1 MEQLIGS
8 LLFVLAEIVV
18 GYSLLAAIYHNEK
31 RIPISLKNIA
41 LSYLLGCG
49 FSSLMILIFDMIGIR
64 LTFFNIGLGTIIITA
79 SLLSYL
85 LVKRSF
91 KFTFS
96 WAKVSVYDWIAYLI
110 VLFFG
115 IISIWRTFYYPP
127 YSYDSTIG
135 IDLLAKY
142 AVSDLS
148 ISDSRLFQELLP
160 FYKGYTNQL
169 FYAPFVALMQILT
182 QSIGIDYG
190 QIWLGYFSMFF
201 GFFFYSVIKENNHPA
216 FAMLGLLSMLF
227 VPEFFAYSF
236 ILQTDYSNAI
246 FFFLGVYFFGKY
258 IEKPNHQPYFVLSIV
273 GMFFACWSRSETIF
287 FIPFGSL
294 FLLIK
299 YYQRNKSINLKAFYQ
314 PVIFTL
320 IPLVAVILW
329 SFVYI
334 KLYLP
339 NEIDLGKQI
348 DPDFSKPIFQ
358 LIQENIEKMNNIVIF
373 QDVYWNYTVTL
384 FLIFLLLSLIFSFF
398 LSKNKLYNYSS
409 IFWLFTLYL
418 SFHILL
424 LVFPAVSIENTFRRG
439 FFKLTVLMSFYIGS
453 NNFSKYL
460 WVKFKNI

>member
-1 MEQLIGS
+1 MEELIGS
-8 LLFVLAEIVV
+8 LFFVLAIIVI
-18 GYSLLAAIYHNEK
+18 GYSLLAAIYRNEK
-31 RIPISLKNIA
+31 SIPISLKNSA

-49 FSSLMILIFDMIGIR
+49 FISLLILIFDMVGIQ
-64 LTFFNIGLGTIIITA
+64 LTFLNISLGLIIITA

-91 KFTFS
+91 RFTFN
-96 WAKVSVYDWIAYLI
+96 WTKVSIYDWMAYSI
-110 VLFFG
+110 ILFFG

-135 IDLLAKY
+135 IDLLAKF

-160 FYKGYTNQL
+160 FYNGYTNQL

-190 QIWLGYFSMFF
+190 QIWLGYFSLFF

-216 FAMLGLLSMLF
+216 FAMLGLLAMLF

-246 FFFLGVYFFGKY
+246 FFFLGVYYFGKY
-258 IEKPNHQPYFVLSIV
+258 LERPTQQPYFVLSIV

-299 YYQRNKSINLKAFYQ
+299 YYQKNKSIDLKAFYQ

-329 SFVYI
+329 SFIFI

-339 NEIDLGKQI
+339 EEIDLGKQI
-348 DPDFSKPIFQ
+348 DPDFSKPILQ
-358 LIQENIEKMNNIVIF
+358 LIQENIEKMNSIVIF
-373 QDVYWNYTVTL
+373 QDVYWNYTVVL
-384 FLIFLLLSLIFSFF
+384 FLFMLLFVVGYHLFFKRKIQSNFNPILWLI
-398 LSKNKLYNYSS
+398 
-409 IFWLFTLYL
+409 ILYL
-418 SFHILL
+418 GYHILL
-424 LVFPAVSIENTFRRG
+424 IVFPAVVVEYTFRRG
-439 FFKLTVLMSFYIGS
+439 FFKLIVIMAFFIGS
-453 NNFSKYL
+453 NSLSKL
-460 WVKFKNI
+460 IQQKIA